1 MTTQTTDHSALLQYE
16 SQVLAQLQPEAED
29 PVIDEMERDQASQ
42 PEATK
47 PPAQEQSAVRSEP
60 DKGDVRAALRA
71 SRHAERQSRA
81 YAERLEAEV
90 ATLREQ
96 SGSTES
102 EQEPQDDDIQQ
113 ALARLELD
121 VPQAAVV
128 VRALAKKVDSLI
140 AQRAAAPEAEP
151 APEFMPETLP
161 AQLQD
166 VVDDIPELLTWQ
178 TTQGGQDRWQMAKAT
193 DALLFK
199 HPAWRDKPAAERM
212 TEVVRRVNAEM
223 GTPEKPTP
231 KPTTARQASATAPT
245 RGISTLSDLRGG
257 GIPQNSTD
265 PDFHRMKSDQEIMAA
280 LTRLG

>member
-42 PEATK
+42 PETTK

-81 YAERLEAEV
+81 YAARLEAEV

-245 RGISTLSDLRGG
+245 RAISTLSDLRGG
-257 GIPQNSTD
+257 GIPQNSPDT
-265 PDFHRMKSDQEIMAA
+265 DFHRMKSDQEIMAA

>member
-29 PVIDEMERDQASQ
+29 PVIDEMERAQASQ
-42 PEATK
+42 PETTK

-81 YAERLEAEV
+81 YAERLEAEIT
-90 ATLREQ
+90 TLREQ

-113 ALARLELD
+113 TLARLELD

-128 VRALAKKVDSLI
+128 VRALSKKVDSLI
-140 AQRAAAPEAEP
+140 AQRAAAPEPEP

-231 KPTTARQASATAPT
+231 
-245 RGISTLSDLRGG
+245 
-257 GIPQNSTD
+257 
-265 PDFHRMKSDQEIMAA
+265 
-280 LTRLG
+280 